1 MRQLCTSLQENMCK
15 IVLGKNF
22 DKTLNTSADDIIME
36 QHIVNL
42 IDDEFE
48 QNAARKI
55 WETLKKDI
63 DWNPYLITAM
73 ASFKQAGNVVA
84 HPELTEERI
93 KKR

>member
-1 MRQLCTSLQENMCK
+1 MFY
-15 IVLGKNF
+15 F
-22 DKTLNTSADDIIME
+22 DKTLNTSADDVIIE

-48 QNAARKI
+48 QSAARKR

-63 DWNPYLITAM
+63 DWNPYLIKAM
-73 ASFKQAGNVVA
+73 TSFKQAGNVVA

-93 KKR
+93 KNAKLYMEKGL